1 MYFNPKKVKHA
12 FNITRIYIW
21 KNVYVGFK
29 KLNGETHYMMVGL
42 L

>member
-1 MYFNPKKVKHA
+1 MIFFYFTL
-12 FNITRIYIW
+12 I
-21 KNVYVGFK
+21 K